1 MNEIMKIINE
11 WDPISFFP
19 MAPKDEYINEITKIY
34 NLMISERGIQPERL
48 AQAINE
54 IFIATFGNDVYEENI
69 VECRELANKLVKIV
83 L

>member
-34 NLMISERGIQPERL
+34 NLMI
-48 AQAINE
+48 
-54 IFIATFGNDVYEENI
+54 
-69 VECRELANKLVKIV
+69 
-83 L
+83 

>member
-1 MNEIMKIINE
+1 
-11 WDPISFFP
+11 
-19 MAPKDEYINEITKIY
+19 
-34 NLMISERGIQPERL
+34 MISERGIQPERL

-69 VECRELANKLVKIV
+69 VECREVANKLVKIV

>member
-11 WDPISFFP
+11 WDPISFLP

-34 NLMISERGIQPERL
+34 NVMISERGIQPERL
-48 AQAINE
+48 AQVINE
-54 IFIATFGNDVYEENI
+54 IFIAAFGNDVYEGNI
-69 VECRELANKLVKIV
+69 VECREVANKLVKIV